1 MFSSIAR
8 LPASFMCW
16 GVGKLGCPTW
26 SWIAPGVRMASLPI
40 SRMPECAASAGR
52 WASEGNA
59 SLAIGFDRVPAKDSV
74 QPGVVVELHG
84 REPQATWTERRD
96 QQSEKRSLHHVCLN
110 APWTGFVT
118 RAQVD

>member
-1 MFSSIAR
+1 MFSSIAC

-59 SLAIGFDRVPAKDSV
+59 SLAIGFDRVPAKDSI

-84 REPQATWTERRD
+84 REPQATWAKRRD
-96 QQSEKRSLHHVCLN
+96 QQSEKRSLHHNCLN
-110 APWTGFVT
+110 GPG
-118 RAQVD
+118 QDSLLGPK